1 MIRWIRKAK
10 CPQSDDNK
18 SKIMKGENNEVETVY
33 DTKEFE
39 EVFFRNDGNDHIDF
53 STECNQSK
61 SFDEQDNGE
70 NS

>member
-1 MIRWIRKAK
+1 
-10 CPQSDDNK
+10 
-18 SKIMKGENNEVETVY
+18 MKRENNEAETVY

-39 EVFFRNDGNDHIDF
+39 EVSFSRLDRNHHIDF
-53 STECNQSK
+53 STECNQPK